1 MGLPR
6 IWDWMNVHLLLYHND
21 KNPSDAGMAGKDV
34 VIFQGLAKILPIPFA
49 RPSDKGM
56 RCKKGGFLEL

>member
-1 MGLPR
+1 
-6 IWDWMNVHLLLYHND
+6 MNVHLLLYHND

-34 VIFQGLAKILPIPFA
+34 VIFQGLAKILSIPFA